1 MPNFSHLHCHTQY
14 SLLDGAADID
24 NLIESAERR
33 DIPAV
38 AITDHGNLYG
48 VPEFYT
54 RAQKSDVQP
63 IIGCEFYLTPSGIQD
78 QSDPTRYHQVL
89 LAKDQTGYKNL
100 MQLSST
106 SFLEG
111 FYYKPRIDLGLLRE
125 HHEGLVA
132 TTCCL
137 QGQVPQMI
145 LNQGEAAAR
154 EKFEEYLDIFGD
166 DYYIEIQDHDIDDQ
180 HTVNEVLLQWAREYD
195 VEVLATNDVHY
206 VNQQD
211 HEAQDIL
218 LCLQTGDDYN
228 DPNRM
233 RFSNDQFYMKDSEGM
248 MEALTGIPEEF
259 QREALVNTNKVAD
272 KCAFDLPMG
281 DLLMPHYPI
290 PEGFEDMDEYLRH
303 LTFERAK
310 ERYGEPLPQKVVNR
324 LNHELGI
331 IADEDYSGYFLIVQ
345 DFTDAA
351 RELDVRVGPG
361 RGSAA
366 GSCVS
371 YCLGITNVDPLEYD
385 LLFERFLNPER
396 VSMPDIDIDFDDRGR
411 EKVIDYVVEKYGQEN
426 VCQIITF
433 GTMGAKTVVRDVS
446 RVLDIPLDRA
456 DEIAKMIPDGPGVDL
471 EQAFDENPDFRAL
484 KDANNPE
491 VSKMM
496 QYADVLE
503 GSVRHTGVHAAGV
516 IIAPGEVSDYVPVS
530 VAKSKGEKVVTT
542 QYDGDW
548 VEEFG
553 LLKMDFL
560 GLKTL
565 TLIEDAVE
573 LVEDTR
579 DVDLNIDDIP
589 LDDEDTFELFQRGD
603 TVSIFQFES
612 TGMREHLR
620 KLKPTEIGDLIA
632 MNALYRPGP
641 MENIP
646 TYVARKHGRE
656 EVEYPHP
663 LLEDILEPTYG
674 IAVFQEQVM
683 QMARELAGFS
693 LGEADILRRA
703 MGKKKAKLMRKQR
716 EKFIEGCKEEN
727 DIPEDEADELFDI
740 INEFAGYGFN
750 KSHSAAY
757 SLVAYRTAYLKAHYP
772 PEFMAAAM
780 TNEMDD
786 TDKLSKVLEEAR
798 SMGLEVLPPSINR
811 SQSRFT
817 VEQGTDGTYR
827 VRFGLAAIKNAGEKA
842 IDALIEAREEHGPFD
857 SIFDLTKNVD
867 FGTVNK
873 RTLEALA
880 QAGALDDLEGH
891 RAQLMEIM
899 DKAVRYGQKVQ
910 HDRMA
915 GQNSL
920 FGNGDAGTEAMQP
933 GLPDVETW
941 AKSQRL
947 KEEHEVLGFYVSG
960 HPLDE
965 YRAEADAFAT
975 AHFGEPDQLERVIE
989 QAAGGD
995 GRNRGPVR
1003 TFCGIITE
1011 VDRNTTK
1018 SGKPIA
1024 FATIEDFTGQ
1034 GEMVLFSSILDR
1046 IQPYLEV
1053 DNVVL
1058 AKGNVEVR
1066 GGTVKVLAKDL
1077 TPMWKVREQMVSEVI
1092 LTVDLD
1098 QVMPDELRTFRQL
1111 CEQTEGNCTLYFDVD
1126 APELRGQ
1133 ERLRSRAY
1141 VVEPTAEFMR
1151 GAQRIFGSDNIALK
1165 GN

>member
-1 MPNFSHLHCHTQY
+1 
-14 SLLDGAADID
+14 
-24 NLIESAERR
+24 
-33 DIPAV
+33 
-38 AITDHGNLYG
+38 
-48 VPEFYT
+48 
-54 RAQKSDVQP
+54 
-63 IIGCEFYLTPSGIQD
+63 
-78 QSDPTRYHQVL
+78 
-89 LAKDQTGYKNL
+89 
-100 MQLSST
+100 
-106 SFLEG
+106 
-111 FYYKPRIDLGLLRE
+111 
-125 HHEGLVA
+125 
-132 TTCCL
+132 
-137 QGQVPQMI
+137 
-145 LNQGEAAAR
+145 
-154 EKFEEYLDIFGD
+154 
-166 DYYIEIQDHDIDDQ
+166 
-180 HTVNEVLLQWAREYD
+180 
-195 VEVLATNDVHY
+195 
-206 VNQQD
+206 
-211 HEAQDIL
+211 
-218 LCLQTGDDYN
+218 
-228 DPNRM
+228 
-233 RFSNDQFYMKDSEGM
+233 
-248 MEALTGIPEEF
+248 
-259 QREALVNTNKVAD
+259 
-272 KCAFDLPMG
+272 
-281 DLLMPHYPI
+281 
-290 PEGFEDMDEYLRH
+290 
-303 LTFERAK
+303 
-310 ERYGEPLPQKVVNR
+310 
-324 LNHELGI
+324 
-331 IADEDYSGYFLIVQ
+331 
-345 DFTDAA
+345 
-351 RELDVRVGPG
+351 
-361 RGSAA
+361 
-366 GSCVS
+366 
-371 YCLGITNVDPLEYD
+371 
-385 LLFERFLNPER
+385 
-396 VSMPDIDIDFDDRGR
+396 
-411 EKVIDYVVEKYGQEN
+411 
-426 VCQIITF
+426 
-433 GTMGAKTVVRDVS
+433 
-446 RVLDIPLDRA
+446 
-456 DEIAKMIPDGPGVDL
+456 
-471 EQAFDENPDFRAL
+471 
-484 KDANNPE
+484 
-491 VSKMM
+491 MM
-496 QYADVLE
+496 QYAEVLE

-516 IIAPGEVSDYVPVS
+516 IIAPGEISDYVPVS
-530 VAKSKGEKVVTT
+530 VAKSKGEEVVTT

-589 LDDEDTFELFQRGD
+589 LDDEATFELFQRGD

-703 MGKKKAKLMRKQR
+703 MGKKKEKLMRKQR
-716 EKFIEGCKEEN
+716 EKFIKGCQAEN

-780 TNEMDD
+780 TNEMDN

-817 VEQGTDGTYR
+817 VEQGPDGAYR

-842 IDALIEAREEHGPFD
+842 INALIDAREEHGPFD

-867 FGTVNK
+867 LGTVNK

-975 AHFGEPDQLERVIE
+975 AHFGEPDQLEQVIE

-1034 GEMVLFSSILDR
+1034 GEMVIFSSILDR
-1046 IQPYLEV
+1046 VQPYLEV

-1098 QVMPDELRTFRQL
+1098 QVMPDELQTFRQL
-1111 CEQTEGNCTLYFDVD
+1111 CERTEGNCTLYFDVD

-1151 GAQRIFGSDNIALK
+1151 GAQRIFGPDNIALK
-1165 GN
+1165 GD